1 MKIVS
6 EKEYYLNNT
15 INLYHCCDIMFLFLR
30 HIDEHHRLTK
40 MFEAIK
46 DSLVEWNRPVQNVLQ
61 VCIGG
66 IKLDRIKLSKGTK
79 TIPYSASKIRPCD
92 PL

>member
-1 MKIVS
+1 MNSLKHLLS

-46 DSLVEWNRPVQNVLQ
+46 DSLVEWNRPVQNILQ
-61 VCIGG
+61 VSNPRVTQDTAKCDTV
-66 IKLDRIKLSKGTK
+66 IK
-79 TIPYSASKIRPCD
+79 
-92 PL
+92 

>member
-1 MKIVS
+1 
-6 EKEYYLNNT
+6 
-15 INLYHCCDIMFLFLR
+15 MFLFLR

-61 VCIGG
+61 VSI
-66 IKLDRIKLSKGTK
+66 
-79 TIPYSASKIRPCD
+79 
-92 PL
+92 

>member
-1 MKIVS
+1 
-6 EKEYYLNNT
+6 
-15 INLYHCCDIMFLFLR
+15 MFLFLR

-61 VCIGG
+61 VSVEGKKLGSIPSRISI
-66 IKLDRIKLSKGTK
+66 IKSI
-79 TIPYSASKIRPCD
+79 
-92 PL
+92 

>member
-1 MKIVS
+1 
-6 EKEYYLNNT
+6 
-15 INLYHCCDIMFLFLR
+15 MFLFLR

-61 VCIGG
+61 VSIWC
-66 IKLDRIKLSKGTK
+66 IKLGLNKFYSLSISRKFW
-79 TIPYSASKIRPCD
+79 SR
-92 PL
+92 

>member
-1 MKIVS
+1 
-6 EKEYYLNNT
+6 
-15 INLYHCCDIMFLFLR
+15 MFLFLR

-61 VCIGG
+61 VSIGG
-66 IKLDRIKLSKGTK
+66 IKLG
-79 TIPYSASKIRPCD
+79 
-92 PL
+92 

>member
-1 MKIVS
+1 
-6 EKEYYLNNT
+6 
-15 INLYHCCDIMFLFLR
+15 MFLFLR

-61 VCIGG
+61 VSWVAYDKLYASVASNLSHSNVLFLLVCRSKEDIG
-66 IKLDRIKLSKGTK
+66 D
-79 TIPYSASKIRPCD
+79 ADKI
-92 PL
+92 